1 MPHRAQATPRMR
13 ARSFVVQRLVG
24 CGGGSDCRLAV
35 GRWTPRLSPEPP
47 VCMAGPTMS
56 FHKMTDRSRMRHGA
70 AGNFNTVAIECL
82 QRMNNNESKFTIA
95 CDGHTFNFLTWNGF
109 SECMQQPQQQQKG
122 SHASERCACLQ
133 TCSCQLIWFHVCQE
147 NHGWRTAF

>member
-1 MPHRAQATPRMR
+1 MPLIY
-13 ARSFVVQRLVG
+13 SFVARD
-24 CGGGSDCRLAV
+24 GSTVLAEY
-35 GRWTPRLSPEPP
+35 TPYS
-47 VCMAGPTMS
+47 
-56 FHKMTDRSRMRHGA
+56 
-70 AGNFNTVAIECL
+70 GNFNTVAIECL